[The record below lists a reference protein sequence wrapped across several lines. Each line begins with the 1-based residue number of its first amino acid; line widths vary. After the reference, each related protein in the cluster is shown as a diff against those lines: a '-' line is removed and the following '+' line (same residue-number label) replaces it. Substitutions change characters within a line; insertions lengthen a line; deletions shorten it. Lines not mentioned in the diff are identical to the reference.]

1 MNGVH
6 DMGGMHGFGTVEPE
20 PNEPVFHADWE
31 AHVLAMN
38 RRLSGRLYHLDEM
51 RNAIEHL
58 PPAQYLGSSYY
69 ARWLAAIENLVAE
82 KVPPEGSPPPRL
94 ERPTPP
100 AVQPRFKVGDA
111 VVTRRINPVGHTR
124 LPRYARGKRGR
135 IASVKGPYLL
145 PDTNAHQLSQDWQPV
160 YAVRF
165 EARELWGEQASPRTS
180 VCVDI
185 WESHLEP
192 APAMEGDTR

>member
-6 DMGGMHGFGTVEPE
+6 DMGGMHGFGKVEVE
-20 PNEPVFHADWE
+20 SNEPVFHEPWE
-31 AHVLAMN
+31 ARVLAMN

-69 ARWLAAIENLVAE
+69 ARWLAAIENLVAAKADQPLRSAE
-82 KVPPEGSPPPRL
+82 KPSPPKVR
-94 ERPTPP
+94 
-100 AVQPRFKVGDA
+100 PRFAVGDP
-111 VVTRRINPVGHTR
+111 VVTRKINPAGHTR
-124 LPRYARGKRGR
+124 LPRYARGKRGT

-165 EARELWGEQASPRTS
+165 DARELWGDQAAPNTS
-180 VCVDI
+180 VCVDV

-192 APAMEGDTR
+192 AEAEGGTK

>member
-1 MNGVH
+1 
-6 DMGGMHGFGTVEPE
+6 MGGMHGFGPVEVE
-20 PNEPVFHADWE
+20 PNEPVFHEPWE

-69 ARWLAAIENLVAE
+69 ARWLAAIEKLVAA
-82 KVPPEGSPPPRL
+82 KGVRPEAPPPPLRQ
-94 ERPTPP
+94 RAAPP
-100 AVQPRFKVGDA
+100 GEVKARFRVGDR
-111 VVTRRINPVGHTR
+111 VVTREINPPGHTR
-124 LPRYARGKRGR
+124 LPRYARGKRGT
-135 IASVKGPYLL
+135 IASVKGPFLL

-165 EARELWGEQASPRTS
+165 DARELWGEQAAPNSC
-180 VCVDI
+180 VCVDV

-192 APAMEGDTR
+192 AEGGTP